1 MMRSSQAHALLQMII
16 SDIRSILVFHIQL
29 RSGSH
34 GVILGLEPSPWRIG
48 EANRKSPLKN
58 WHHKIAQNYELEVL
72 ENLFLLFTYIDRQI
86 FETWELQQL
95 YKSSPHCKFQK

>member
-58 WHHKIAQNYELEVL
+58 
-72 ENLFLLFTYIDRQI
+72 
-86 FETWELQQL
+86 
-95 YKSSPHCKFQK
+95 